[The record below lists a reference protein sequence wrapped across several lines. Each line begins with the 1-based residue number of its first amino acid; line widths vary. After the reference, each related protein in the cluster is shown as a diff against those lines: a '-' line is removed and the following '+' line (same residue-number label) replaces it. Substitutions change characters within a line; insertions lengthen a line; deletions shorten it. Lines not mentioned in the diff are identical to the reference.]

1 MSQSTATKLTE
12 NDIESF
18 LRQQTAG
25 TLTLAKGD
33 DAYAIPVAF
42 TTVDDSNDIYFRLGY
57 GPGSRK
63 REYIDATD
71 RATFVVSAETDA
83 GWRSVIA
90 RGPIEHLSSVDGID
104 STPRPGPESPQVSYA
119 DIELEIPFYSVFES
133 PSEMTF
139 ALVRLR
145 TSELTGVAED

>member
-57 GPGSRK
+57 GPGS
-63 REYIDATD
+63 
-71 RATFVVSAETDA
+71 
-83 GWRSVIA
+83 